1 MTRTKMTTT
10 TVTND
15 ARRVVACCLIWTDG
29 DFRSI
34 PEGARGTARPL
45 GGDRWSVAWD
55 EHLSCDVD
63 GSDIE
68 DDDDDR

>member
-10 TVTND
+10 ATD

-29 DFRSI
+29 DFRAI

-45 GGDRWSVAWD
+45 SGDGDRWSVAWD
-55 EHLSCDVD
+55 AYLPCDVD

-68 DDDDDR
+68 DDGE